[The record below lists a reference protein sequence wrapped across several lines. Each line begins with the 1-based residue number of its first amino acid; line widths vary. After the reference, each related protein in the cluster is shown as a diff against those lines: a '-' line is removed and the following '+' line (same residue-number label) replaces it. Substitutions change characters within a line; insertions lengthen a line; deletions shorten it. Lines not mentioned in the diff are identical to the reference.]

1 MRDERPS
8 AVNKLKPK
16 NRSSAMEPNIIHIYQ
31 AEDGWRWRMKPCN
44 GRIVADSGQAY
55 KSRRHARR
63 AVDSIVARE
72 IVVAD

>member
-1 MRDERPS
+1 
-8 AVNKLKPK
+8 
-16 NRSSAMEPNIIHIYQ
+16 MEPNIIHIYQ
-31 AEDGWRWRMKPCN
+31 AADGWRWRMKSCN